1 MAHSKNDVPFF
12 GGTLRQRTNTK
23 KGIPTVECALIDP
36 NTTCPYTN
44 AELYHYNPE
53 RMSNH
58 TLPLYCSIPQ
68 RLRKINGGKLQK

>member
-36 NTTCPYTN
+36 NTTCPYP
-44 AELYHYNPE
+44 HG
-53 RMSNH
+53 
-58 TLPLYCSIPQ
+58 IP
-68 RLRKINGGKLQK
+68 